1 MTAIR
6 WCPAGP
12 PGPDRLE
19 AFVRDAAGLSDAF
32 WAEHEACSCS
42 PMNLCRV
49 RRPGPRK
56 DRPSRA
62 VRGRPPGVRA
72 PPERSEVPDFLY
84 RRERA
89 ADAAHIERSESRPT
103 VG

>member
-6 WCPAGP
+6 WCPSGP
-12 PGPDRLE
+12 PGPDRLQ
-19 AFVRDAAGLSDAF
+19 AFQRDAAGLSDEF
-32 WAEHEACSCS
+32 WQRNAACSCN
-42 PMNLCRV
+42 PVNLCRV

-62 VRGRPPGVRA
+62 RSRPPGEVRA
-72 PPERSEVPDFLY
+72 PPERTEVPDFAYL
-84 RRERA
+84 RERA